1 MVKMK
6 GENVS
11 DYLADKYPVSIKGV
25 LAINGLYPLLRNER
39 DEWELPGG
47 RLERGETIIKCL
59 EREVLEEL
67 NINAKVNCALN
78 NWVYHINGADV
89 VIITYRMELVGN
101 ADSIRYSHEHKE
113 LKLFSLDEARKLP
126 MPKGYLESL
135 ALHNTLK

>member
-1 MVKMK
+1 M
-6 GENVS
+6 S

-25 LAINGLYPLLRNER
+25 LAINELYPLLRNER

-47 RLERGETIIKCL
+47 KLDRGETIIECL

-67 NINAKVNCALN
+67 NINAKASCALN
-78 NWVYHINGADV
+78 NWVYPVNGVDV

-113 LKLFSLDEARKLP
+113 LKLFSLDEARKLL
-126 MPKGYLESL
+126 MPRGYLESL
-135 ALHNTLK
+135 ELHDALK